1 MIMLPIG
8 AGRRAGAACV
18 WPVLLALLTA
28 ARAVPAADA
37 VETSGDILRVAI
49 PVAAV
54 GFAWRR
60 DDHEGMWQF
69 AKAFAGAA
77 ATTYVLKPVID
88 QERPNG
94 DSNGFPSGHATT
106 AFAGAAFL
114 HRRYGWRDAWWA
126 YVLAGYTGWTR
137 IDADEHDTGDVLGG
151 AAVAIAWN
159 WWQVSPWE
167 RVDLRPVID
176 GDTVALRFSGRW

>member
-1 MIMLPIG
+1 MIIFTSA
-8 AGRRAGAACV
+8 AGPRPSAACIGMLLIA
-18 WPVLLALLTA
+18 LLAS
-28 ARAVPAADA
+28 ARSGQAADT
-37 VETSGDILRVAI
+37 VETSGDVLRVVI
-49 PVAAV
+49 PAAAF
-54 GFAWRR
+54 GIAWQRH
-60 DDHEGMWQF
+60 DDAGMRQF
-69 AKAFAGAA
+69 LKAFAGAA

-114 HRRYGWRDAWWA
+114 HRRYGWHDAWWA

-159 WWQVSPWE
+159 WWQVSPWQS
-167 RVDLRPVID
+167 VDLQPSVD
-176 GDTVALRFSGRW
+176 GDAVALRFRGRW